1 MPDNIERAL
10 LEQIEY
16 YRARAPEYDQW
27 WFREGRYDRA
37 HNDAWLADISE
48 AAAALHLFGPKGRV
62 LELACGTG
70 IWTERL
76 VRYADHVTALDASP
90 EVLAL
95 NAQRVGSTAV
105 QYIQADLFEWQPT
118 GAFDVVFFS
127 FWLTHVPAERFETF
141 WDLVARCLNPGGRI
155 FFVDSRR
162 EPTSTAADHSL
173 PEVSSS
179 IATRRLNDGREFRIY
194 KVFYDPEALAK
205 HLASLGWRVEVK
217 ETARYFIYGAGQRH
231 AVK

>member
-1 MPDNIERAL
+1 MPDDIERAL

-27 WFREGRYDRA
+27 WFREGRYDRD

-48 AAAALHLFGPKGRV
+48 AAAALNLFRPTGRV

-76 VRYADHVTALDASP
+76 VRYADHITALDASP

-118 GAFDVVFFS
+118 DAFDVVFFS

-141 WDLVARCLNPGGRI
+141 WDLVARCLKPGGRV

-194 KVFYDPEALAK
+194 KVFYDPEELAT
-205 HLASLGWRVEVK
+205 HLALLGWRVEVK

-231 AVK
+231 AIK